1 MEFVVYTDA
10 KREGRWRLVGRN
22 GKVLA
27 DSGEGYTRRRDA
39 VRAVRT
45 ILKGAGQLSAAKV
58 TVTDEPVAP
67 VAKSALAAVRA
78 PESKANARTLIGLAT
93 LVGA

>member
-22 GKVLA
+22 GNILA

-45 ILKGAGQLSAAKV
+45 ILKGAGQLAAAPV
-58 TVTDEPVAP
+58 TVTDEPVGA
-67 VAKSALAAVRA
+67 AKAGAKKLAAA
-78 PESKANARTLIGLAT
+78 ESKANARTLIGLAT
-93 LVGA
+93 LVGS